1 MKTDDLTLRERIKAR
16 TPKFWKKVQKICIS
30 AGVVGGAITTSPIS
44 LPASVVAASG
54 YLITAGVVG
63 AALSQLTVNK

>member
-1 MKTDDLTLRERIKAR
+1 MKTNDLTLRERIKAR

-30 AGVVGGAITTSPIS
+30 AGVVGTAIVASPIG
-44 LPASVVAASG
+44 LPAGIVTASG
-54 YLITAGVVG
+54 YLITAGAVG

>member
-1 MKTDDLTLRERIKAR
+1 MKNDLTLRERIKAR
-16 TPKFWKKVQKICIS
+16 TPKFWKKVQRICIG
-30 AGVVGGAITTSPIS
+30 AGVVGTAIATSPIS
-44 LPASVVAASG
+44 LPAGIVTASS